1 MELLQEAVERYLKG
15 HLIASGWTLQRI
27 HNLSTLLDAAIQ
39 TDPRFTAFAD
49 LCETLTAQFWAQH
62 YPGGDLSEVGEDFD
76 ELRQQVAAL
85 IQLMPGASRP
95 SLKA

>member
-1 MELLQEAVERYLKG
+1 
-15 HLIASGWTLQRI
+15 
-27 HNLSTLLDAAIQ
+27 
-39 TDPRFTAFAD
+39 
-49 LCETLTAQFWAQH
+49 
-62 YPGGDLSEVGEDFD
+62 VGEDFD